1 MELRQ
6 LQIFSTA
13 AQTLNFTKAGT
24 KLGYAQSNITG
35 QIRQLEEELQVK
47 LFERLGRGIQLTN
60 EGRKFLENVN
70 QILFLCEKAKGEFS
84 PDVFRGILSIGAAE
98 TLCVYR
104 LPEVLRQ
111 YRKHYPLV
119 EIRVQTDSCDNFI
132 EAIKANHIDIAMVLT
147 DKIKA
152 PELTIQALHDETM
165 TMIASPLHPLAKK
178 LSITPPDLAEECL
191 ILTLP
196 GCGYRP
202 LILDMLKKQNVKPAS
217 IMELSSVGA
226 IKQCTICGLGVTI
239 LPKIS
244 VSDNLASGKLVELN
258 WSGPKLEVKTQLIY
272 HQEKWI
278 TPPMKAFL
286 DLCCLMNITDSISSI
301 DINLSSL
308 NVKQSQ

>member
-13 AQTLNFTKAGT
+13 AKTLNFTKTGA

-35 QIRQLEEELQVK
+35 QIRQLEEELQVR
-47 LFERLGRGIQLTN
+47 LFERLGRGIQLTT
-60 EGRKFLENVN
+60 EGKKFLENVN
-70 QILFLCEKAKGEFS
+70 QILLLCEKAKGEFS

-104 LPEVLRQ
+104 LPQILSQ
-111 YRKHYPLV
+111 YRNLYPLV
-119 EIRVQTDSCDNFI
+119 EIRVQTDSCDTFI
-132 EAIKANHIDIAMVLT
+132 EALKANHIDIAMVLT
-147 DKIKA
+147 DKIQA
-152 PELTIQALHDETM
+152 PELAVQTLHDETM
-165 TMIASPLHPLAKK
+165 TMVASPLHPLAQKQTIK
-178 LSITPPDLAEECL
+178 PQDLTEECL

-202 LILDMLKKQNVKPAS
+202 LILAMLKKQNIKPGS

-226 IKQCTICGLGVTI
+226 IKQCTSCGLGVTI

-244 VSDNLASGKLVELN
+244 VRDDLASGKLVELN
-258 WSGPKLEVKTQLIY
+258 WTGPSFEVKTQLIY

-286 DLCCLMNITDSISSI
+286 DLCCSPNSTDHWPAGDIS
-301 DINLSSL
+301 LG
-308 NVKQSQ
+308 

>member
-6 LQIFSTA
+6 LQIFCTA
-13 AQTLNFTKAGT
+13 AKTLNFTKTGV

-47 LFERLGRGIQLTN
+47 LFERLGRGIKLTH
-60 EGRKFLENVN
+60 EGRKFLENAE
-70 QILFLCEKAKGEFS
+70 QIIQLCEKAKGEFS
-84 PDVFRGILSIGAAE
+84 PDVSRGILSIGAAE

-104 LPEVLRQ
+104 LPQILTQ
-111 YRKHYPLV
+111 YRKLYPLV

-132 EAIKANHIDIAMVLT
+132 ELIKLNQIDIAMVLT
-147 DKIKA
+147 DRIKA
-152 PELTIQALHDETM
+152 PELIVQTMHDETL
-165 TMIASPLHPLAKK
+165 TVVASPHHPLAQRKK
-178 LSITPPDLAEECL
+178 IKPQDFTEECI

-202 LILDMLKKQNVKPAS
+202 LILSMFKDHDVKPGF

-226 IKQCTICGLGVTI
+226 IKQCTICGLGATI

-244 VSDNLASGKLVELN
+244 VKDDLASGKLIELD
-258 WSGPKLEVKTQLIY
+258 WAGPKLEIKTQLIY
-272 HQEKWI
+272 HQEKWL

-286 DLCCLMNITDSISSI
+286 ELCYS
-301 DINLSSL
+301 
-308 NVKQSQ
+308 V

>member
-1 MELRQ
+1 MCAEEYMELRQ

-24 KLGYAQSNITG
+24 KLGYAQSNITS

-60 EGRKFLENVN
+60 EGKRFLENAN
-70 QILFLCEKAKGEFS
+70 QILALCEKAKGEFS
-84 PDVFRGILSIGAAE
+84 LEVFRGILSIGAAE
-98 TLCVYR
+98 TLCVYW
-104 LPEVLRQ
+104 LPQILSQ
-111 YRKHYPLV
+111 YRRLYPLV

-132 EAIKANHIDIAMVLT
+132 EAIKANRIDIAMVLT
-147 DKIKA
+147 DKIKT
-152 PELTIQALHDETM
+152 PELIVQALHEDILTM
-165 TMIASPLHPLAKK
+165 VASPLHPLAQKGA
-178 LSITPPDLAEECL
+178 INPHDLTEECL

-202 LILDMLKKQNVKPAS
+202 LILAMLKKQNVKPGS

-226 IKQCTICGLGVTI
+226 IKQCTICGLGVAI

-244 VSDNLASGKLVELN
+244 IKDDLSTGRLVELN
-258 WSGPKLEVKTQLIY
+258 WTGPKLEVKTQLIY

-278 TPPMKAFL
+278 TPPMEMFL
-286 DLCCLMNITDSISSI
+286 DLCGAMKTQLI
-301 DINLSSL
+301 
-308 NVKQSQ
+308 

>member
-13 AQTLNFTKAGT
+13 AKTLNFTKTGT

-35 QIRQLEEELQVK
+35 QIRQLEETLQVK

-60 EGRKFLENVN
+60 EGKKFLENVN
-70 QILFLCEKAKGEFS
+70 QILLLCEKAKGEFA

-104 LPEVLRQ
+104 LPQILTQ
-111 YRKHYPLV
+111 YHKLYPLV
-119 EIRVQTDSCDNFI
+119 ELRVQTDSCDNFV
-132 EAIKANHIDIAMVLT
+132 ESIKANNIDIAMVLT
-147 DKIKA
+147 NKIKT
-152 PELTIQALHDETM
+152 PELTVQTLHNETL
-165 TMIASPLHPLAKK
+165 TMVASPLHPLAQKQK
-178 LSITPPDLAEECL
+178 IKPYDLIEECL

-202 LILDMLKKQNVKPAS
+202 LILAMLNKQNVKPKS

-226 IKQCTICGLGVTI
+226 IKQCTSCGLGVTI

-244 VSDNLASGKLVELN
+244 VSDDLASGKLVELN
-258 WSGPKLEVKTQLIY
+258 WTGPKFEVKTQLIY

-286 DLCCLMNITDSISSI
+286 NLCCSMNIPDHFHQSI
-301 DINLSSL
+301 
-308 NVKQSQ
+308 

>member
-6 LQIFSTA
+6 LQIFCTA
-13 AQTLNFTKAGT
+13 AKTLNFTKTGT

-60 EGRKFLENVN
+60 EGKKFLENAD
-70 QILFLCEKAKGEFS
+70 QILHLCEKAKGEFS

-104 LPEVLRQ
+104 LPQILTQ
-111 YRKHYPLV
+111 YRKLYPLV

-132 EAIKANHIDIAMVLT
+132 ELIKLNHIDIAMVLT
-147 DKIKA
+147 DKIKT
-152 PELTIQALHDETM
+152 PELIVQTLHDETL
-165 TMIASPLHPLAKK
+165 TMVASPHHPLVQKK
-178 LSITPPDLAEECL
+178 KIKPQDFAEECI

-202 LILDMLKKQNVKPAS
+202 LILSMFKEHNVKPGS

-226 IKQCTICGLGVTI
+226 IKQCTICGLGATV
-239 LPKIS
+239 LPK
-244 VSDNLASGKLVELN
+244 VAVKDELASGKLIELD
-258 WSGPKLEVKTQLIY
+258 WAGPKLEVKTQLIY
-272 HQEKWI
+272 HQEKWL

-286 DLCCLMNITDSISSI
+286 ELCCS
-301 DINLSSL
+301 
-308 NVKQSQ
+308 V

>member
-13 AQTLNFTKAGT
+13 AKTLNFTKAGS

-60 EGRKFLENVN
+60 EGKKFLDNVN
-70 QILFLCEKAKGEFS
+70 QILALCEKAKGEFS

-104 LPEVLRQ
+104 LPHVLSR
-111 YRKHYPLV
+111 YRRLYPLV
-119 EIRVQTDSCDNFI
+119 ELRVQTDSCDNFI
-132 EAIKANHIDIAMVLT
+132 EAIKANNIDIAMVLT
-147 DKIKA
+147 DKVKA
-152 PELTIQALHDETM
+152 AGLTVQTLHEETM
-165 TMIASPLHPLAKK
+165 TMVASPFHPLAQKQQIK
-178 LSITPPDLAEECL
+178 PSDLTEEGL

-202 LILDMLKKQNVKPAS
+202 LILSMLKEQNVKPGS
-217 IMELSSVGA
+217 LMELSSVGA
-226 IKQCTICGLGVTI
+226 IKQCTICGLGVTF

-244 VSDNLASGKLVELN
+244 VSDDLASGKLVELN
-258 WSGPKLEVKTQLIY
+258 WAGPEFDVKTQLIY
-272 HQEKWI
+272 HQEKWV

-286 DLCCLMNITDSISSI
+286 DLCWSMN
-301 DINLSSL
+301 LPEYWA
-308 NVKQSQ
+308 